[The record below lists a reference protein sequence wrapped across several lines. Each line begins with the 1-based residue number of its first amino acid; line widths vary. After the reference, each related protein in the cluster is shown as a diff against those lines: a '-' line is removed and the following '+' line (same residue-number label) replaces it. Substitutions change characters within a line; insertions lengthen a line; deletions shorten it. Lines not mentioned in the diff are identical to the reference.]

1 MGGSQVAREGL
12 MHLFEHLDNKADW
25 NEAARLYRQQLFVR
39 GEQLAEDTKPGFSP
53 DAVQAVLDA
62 GGTLPKGQALRCRV
76 RYFSDGVILG
86 SRSFVD
92 EAFARHRH
100 YFSAKRTTGARPMR
114 HGQWDGLCTLRR
126 LRMSVIQIPH
136 PA

>member
-1 MGGSQVAREGL
+1 